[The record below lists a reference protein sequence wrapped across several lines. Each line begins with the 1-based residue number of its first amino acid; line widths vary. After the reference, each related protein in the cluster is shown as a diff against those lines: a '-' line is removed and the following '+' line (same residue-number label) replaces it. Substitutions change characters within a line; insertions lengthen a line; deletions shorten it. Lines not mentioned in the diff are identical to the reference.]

1 MFYSCSVT
9 AIDTP
14 LKNRVSL
21 RVLYALQSICGKLEK
36 KGIKRRN
43 EEKKKGKGK
52 ERRKGKRFVEF
63 SSIRIYFAL
72 LSPCGNLVYIS
83 FFFPLPPSF
92 KKKLPFWEVRNKVF
106 HFLRYYLVFSYAFL
120 IVC

>member
-14 LKNRVSL
+14 LNDRVCL
-21 RVLYALQSICGKLEK
+21 RVLYALQSVCGKLEK

-83 FFFPLPPSF
+83 FFFHFPPLLKRNYRFGKYETKFFIFYDITWSF
-92 KKKLPFWEVRNKVF
+92 LTLF
-106 HFLRYYLVFSYAFL
+106 
-120 IVC
+120 

>member
-36 KGIKRRN
+36 KGIKRKGNKGIKR
-43 EEKKKGKGK
+43 KK
-52 ERRKGKRFVEF
+52 RRKGKKKRKEEKDKD
-63 SSIRIYFAL
+63 L
-72 LSPCGNLVYIS
+72 LSSPQFGFIS
-83 FFFPLPPSF
+83 
-92 KKKLPFWEVRNKVF
+92 
-106 HFLRYYLVFSYAFL
+106 HCYLRAV
-120 IVC
+120 I